1 VKPRILVIDDESA
14 IRDSLKMTL
23 EYDGYDVATAAT
35 GEEGVKLV
43 EREAP
48 DLVFL
53 DIKMPGMDGLEVL
66 QKLRHVVDT
75 VPFVVISGHGDI
87 STAVEATRLGAFDFI
102 EKPLASERVLVT
114 VRNAVDTRR
123 LKTENRSYRK
133 DAEKKYQIVGDS
145 PALAAVRGA
154 IQKAAPTNATV
165 LIWGES
171 GPIHRESLRR
181 DGPFVQV
188 NCAAI
193 PDELIES
200 ELFGHEKGSFTG
212 ATDRQIGKFE
222 QADKGTIFLDE
233 VGDMSLKTQA
243 KVLRVLQEQELE
255 RLGSNRLI
263 KVDVRVIAATNKNL
277 EEEIDRHT
285 FREDLFYRLNVV
297 PIQVPALRERR
308 DDIPALVRHFAD
320 LFARDNN
327 FRRTTF
333 TGEAMEV
340 LRQRHWRGNIRE
352 LRNFVERLMI
362 MSGGEAME
370 VLRQRHWRGNIRELR
385 NFVERLMIMSGGDAI
400 DVADIPD
407 AGAAAVRGEAAAG
420 AAGGSGAGPAL
431 SQAWLHAP
439 TLQEFK
445 SGSERA
451 YLVARLRENG
461 WNISKTA
468 EVIDTPRSNLYKKLE
483 QYQISQ
489 EKDG

>member
-1 VKPRILVIDDESA
+1 MKPRLLVIDDDFEV
-14 IRDSLKMTL
+14 RKSLRMIL
-23 EYDGYDVATAAT
+23 EYDGYEVSEAAT
-35 GEEGVKLV
+35 GEEGVKLI

-66 QKLRHVVDT
+66 QKVRHLFEAMPV
-75 VPFVVISGHGDI
+75 VVISGHGDI

-102 EKPLASERVLVT
+102 GKPLERDRILLT

-123 LKTENRSYRK
+123 LKTENRSFRR

-145 PALAAVRGA
+145 PALATVRSA

-171 GPIHRESLRR
+171 GVGKELVARTIHRESLRR
-181 DGPFVQV
+181 DGAFVQV

-233 VGDMSLKTQA
+233 IGDMSLKTQA

-255 RLGSNRLI
+255 RLGSNRII

-277 EEEIDRHT
+277 EEEIDKAT
-285 FREDLFYRLNVV
+285 FREDLFYRLNVI
-297 PIQVPALRERR
+297 PIHVPALRERR

-327 FRRTTF
+327 FHRKTF
-333 TGEAMEV
+333 TASAMEK
-340 LRQRHWRGNIRE
+340 LKGQHWRGNIRE
-352 LRNFVERLMI
+352 LRNFVERLVI
-362 MSGGEAME
+362 MSNGESVDASDIGEGGVVAPPQPAGLPAAQGGEINA
-370 VLRQRHWRGNIRELR
+370 
-385 NFVERLMIMSGGDAI
+385 S
-400 DVADIPD
+400 
-407 AGAAAVRGEAAAG
+407 AAEQ
-420 AAGGSGAGPAL
+420 SWM
-431 SQAWLHAP
+431 QAP

-445 SGSERA
+445 AGSERA
-451 YLVARLRENG
+451 YLVAKLRENS

-489 EKDG
+489 DRDG

>member
-1 VKPRILVIDDESA
+1 MKPRILVIDDEEA
-14 IRDSLKMTL
+14 IRKALRMIL
-23 EYDGYDVATAAT
+23 EYDGYEVIQAAT
-35 GEEGVKLV
+35 GEDGVRLV

-66 QKLRHVVDT
+66 QKLRHLVDT
-75 VPFVVISGHGDI
+75 TPIVVVSGHATI
-87 STAVEATRLGAFDFI
+87 TTAVEATRLGAFDFI
-102 EKPLASERVLVT
+102 EKPLSEERVLVT
-114 VRNAVDTRR
+114 ARNAVDSRR
-123 LKTENRSYRK
+123 LRTENKSYRR
-133 DAEKKYQIVGDS
+133 DAEKRYQIVGDS
-145 PALAAVRGA
+145 PALGAVRSA
-154 IQKAAPTNATV
+154 IQKAAPTTATV

-171 GPIHRESLRR
+171 GVGKELVARAIHRESLRR

-233 VGDMSLKTQA
+233 IGDMSLKTQA

-255 RLGSNRLI
+255 RLGSNRII

-277 EEEIDRHT
+277 EEEINKGT

-297 PIQVPALRERR
+297 PIHVPALRDRR
-308 DDIPALVRHFAD
+308 EDIPALVRHFAD
-320 LFARDNN
+320 NLTRDNN
-327 FRRTTF
+327 FRRKTF
-333 TGEAMEV
+333 TAAAMDR
-340 LRQRHWRGNIRE
+340 LKQQHWRGNIRE
-352 LRNFVERLMI
+352 LRNFVERLLI
-362 MSGGEAME
+362 MSSA
-370 VLRQRHWRGNIRELR
+370 
-385 NFVERLMIMSGGDAI
+385 DAV
-400 DVADIPD
+400 DAKDIPE
-407 AGAAAVRGEAAAG
+407 AGGVRMEPTVASAGPVAAAA
-420 AAGGSGAGPAL
+420 PD
-431 SQAWLHAP
+431 WLHAP
-439 TLQEFK
+439 SLQEFK

-451 YLVARLRENG
+451 YLVAKLRDNG

-468 EVIDTPRSNLYKKLE
+468 ELIDTPRSNLYKKLE

-489 EKDG
+489 EKDGSGS

>member
-1 VKPRILVIDDESA
+1 MKPRILVIDDESA
-14 IRDSLKMTL
+14 IRDSLKMVL
-23 EYDGYDVATAAT
+23 EYEGYEVMQAAT

-53 DIKMPGMDGLEVL
+53 DIKMPGMDGMEVL
-66 QKLRHVVDT
+66 QKLKHMVDNTPIVV
-75 VPFVVISGHGDI
+75 FSGHGSI
-87 STAVEATRLGAFDFI
+87 NAAVEATRLGAFDFI
-102 EKPLASERVLVT
+102 EKPLDTNRLMVT

-123 LKTENRSYRK
+123 LKTENRTYRR

-145 PALAAVRGA
+145 PSLATVRSA

-171 GPIHRESLRR
+171 GVGKELVARGIHRDSLRR
-181 DGPFVQV
+181 DGAFVQV

-255 RLGSNRLI
+255 RLGSNRVI
-263 KVDVRVIAATNKNL
+263 KVNVRVIAATNKNL

-297 PIQVPALRERR
+297 PIHVPALRDRR

-327 FRRTTF
+327 FHRKTF
-333 TGEAMEV
+333 TASAMER
-340 LRQRHWRGNIRE
+340 LKQQHWRGNIRE

-362 MSGGEAME
+362 MS
-370 VLRQRHWRGNIRELR
+370 N
-385 NFVERLMIMSGGDAI
+385 GDAI
-400 DVADIPD
+400 DAKDIPD
-407 AGAAAVRGEAAAG
+407 GGAVRGGAPMLAG
-420 AAGGSGAGPAL
+420 AEGVPVT
-431 SQAWLHAP
+431 QTAP
-439 TLQEFK
+439 SWMDATTLQEFK

-451 YLVARLRENG
+451 YLVAKLRENG

-489 EKDG
+489 EKDGNQSTPQ